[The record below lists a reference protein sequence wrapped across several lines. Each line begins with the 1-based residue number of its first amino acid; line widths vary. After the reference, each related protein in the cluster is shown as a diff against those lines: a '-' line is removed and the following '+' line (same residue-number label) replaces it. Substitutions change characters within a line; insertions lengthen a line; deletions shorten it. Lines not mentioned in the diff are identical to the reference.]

1 MTDIEQA
8 KNTSNTSDELRDF
21 KKKLA
26 KDIVDKIQE
35 RSSTLAPMLL
45 DETIYNYLLNEEN
58 FKDSVADLGRKII
71 LNTANLHFLENYRKK
86 INSAETVSDLEKI
99 KNEILGDI
107 EKKYQGSY
115 NNNSTNNWSN
125 NIWWQENQSQR
136 ENQWNA
142 QNTQQN
148 QYQSSNIDT
157 TSQTSTELA
166 KVSWTESYEIDHF
179 NITVS
184 AETKKLWEDLKWK
197 EKPDLEPFA
206 CAMKAY
212 EAEKSAGHL
221 KNTKYLTVVDFTK
234 NQLTNNRL
242 FVIDMETNTVTYAEK
257 CGHGEWSGDKE
268 WAKSFS
274 NRSGS
279 HESSL
284 WAFITAD
291 KSRPNGKGSW
301 HWNFPKWQESSNSAS
316 HWRWIARHPVRS
328 LTYKSWKPTSEGCF
342 TIPRSQA
349 YVDEMLAKTQWWSL
363 LFSYAK
369 SKDYFKQ
376 SKYFQQNAD
385 GSVAA

>member
-1 MTDIEQA
+1 MPTDIEQQTTENENN
-8 KNTSNTSDELRDF
+8 KSSDELLEL
-21 KKKLA
+21 KKELA
-26 KDIVDKIQE
+26 NEIVDKILEKDSNLFSVLFKWSVSDYLVDENSIEDAIHDEIMLWGLWQPVWLITPALKRYRE
-35 RSSTLAPMLL
+35 MFSQAKTKDDLENLKTTIFNEIWGQSSSSTQASS
-45 DETIYNYLLNEEN
+45 ESWGTNE
-58 FKDSVADLGRKII
+58 K
-71 LNTANLHFLENYRKK
+71 
-86 INSAETVSDLEKI
+86 
-99 KNEILGDI
+99 
-107 EKKYQGSY
+107 
-115 NNNSTNNWSN
+115 
-125 NIWWQENQSQR
+125 
-136 ENQWNA
+136 
-142 QNTQQN
+142 
-148 QYQSSNIDT
+148 
-157 TSQTSTELA
+157 A
-166 KVSWTESYEIDHF
+166 KVDTSWQSYEIDHF
-179 NITVS
+179 SITVS
-184 AETKKLWEDLKWK
+184 PETKRIWENLKWK

-268 WAKSFS
+268 WATSFS
-274 NRSGS
+274 NRSKS
-279 HESSL
+279 HQSSL

-349 YVDEMLAKTQWWSL
+349 YVDEMLEKTQWWSL

>member
-35 RSSTLAPMLL
+35 RSSTLAPMFL
-45 DETIYNYLLNEEN
+45 DKTIYNYLLNEEN

-148 QYQSSNIDT
+148 QSQSSNIDT

-166 KVSWTESYEIDHF
+166 KVSWTESYEIDHLNF
-179 NITVS
+179 SIS
-184 AETKKLWEDLKWK
+184 PETKTIYENIKWK

-206 CAMKAY
+206 CA
-212 EAEKSAGHL
+212 L
-221 KNTKYLTVVDFTK
+221 KVYNNVKWKIHNTKYLTVVDFTK
-234 NQLTNNRL
+234 KKWKKRF
-242 FVIDMETNTVTYAEK
+242 FVINMENNTVEHAVK
-257 CGHGEWSGDKE
+257 VWHGKNTGGER
-268 WAKSFS
+268 AKQFS
-274 NRSGS
+274 NKSWS
-279 HESSL
+279 KQSSL
-284 WAFITAD
+284 WWYLLPDTIT
-291 KSRPNGKGSW
+291 KSPNKSW
-301 HWNFPKWQESSNSAS
+301 SWLRQITWLESSNSNAAQ
-316 HWRWIARHPVRS
+316 RWIAVHP
-328 LTYKSWKPTSEGCF
+328 WWENGSEWCF
-342 TIPRSQA
+342 TLPKDISKNIMEKIKWWFLFA
-349 YVDEMLAKTQWWSL
+349 YAE
-363 LFSYAK
+363 
-369 SKDYFKQ
+369 SKDYFAQSNYFKQ
-376 SKYFQQNAD
+376 NSD
-385 GSVAA
+385 GSIMA